1 MQHMDCAIYS
11 ACVLEQKAG
20 FKMADLKEDG
30 LDIGVNDFITKTFYS
45 SDQTEKGYLSREDY
59 KAAII
64 QLFGY
69 KPSKYELAK
78 IWSEEVKEEKGLDL
92 DQFKK
97 LILPRLTQRD
107 PSEHIRQIFLAFD
120 RFCHGFI
127 SLDDCKAAFRK
138 VRLFYAGP
146 IKAFIYYIYFY

>member
-1 MQHMDCAIYS
+1 
-11 ACVLEQKAG
+11 
-20 FKMADLKEDG
+20 MADYPEADCKNG
-30 LDIGVNDFITKTFYS
+30 LNDLVCKTFYS
-45 SDQTEKGYLSREDY
+45 SDENKKGYLSQEDY
-59 KAAII
+59 KVSII
-64 QLFGY
+64 RLFGY

-78 IWSEEVKEEKGLDL
+78 VWSEKGNEKGQEDGLDL

-97 LILPRLTQRD
+97 LVLPRLKQRD

-138 VRLFYAGP
+138 VSRPFHDL
-146 IKAFIYYIYFY
+146 